1 MNTTTPTL
9 RHWLCCLVLAAP
21 VLAWAAAPASASA
34 ARTYQVQTGDT
45 LDKVIRKTMPD
56 SPLKFEILRNAFV
69 QQNPQAFTK
78 APPRALMA
86 GAVLNVPNHDDLL
99 RSYMVPGYAP
109 GNSGASRGG
118 GYSTADMNMNERKN
132 WVRFP

>member
-1 MNTTTPTL
+1 MNMPMTSVRNL
-9 RHWLCCLVLAAP
+9 ICCVLLSAP
-21 VLAWAAAPASASA
+21 VLTLAASPAP
-34 ARTYQVQTGDT
+34 RITYQVVSGDT
-45 LDKVIRKTMPD
+45 LDKVIRKTMPE
-56 SPLKFEILRNAFV
+56 SPLRVEILRNAFV

-99 RSYMVPGYAP
+99 RTYMVPGHVP
-109 GNSGASRGG
+109 GSSGMQRGG
-118 GYSTADMNMNERKN
+118 GYSTADLNMNERKN

>member
-1 MNTTTPTL
+1 MNKPMTSVRAL
-9 RHWLCCLVLAAP
+9 LCCIALSAPMLAMANGP
-21 VLAWAAAPASASA
+21 VRS
-34 ARTYQVQTGDT
+34 TYQVVSGDT

-56 SPLKFEILRNAFV
+56 SPLRVEILRNAFV

-78 APPRALMA
+78 SPPRALMA

-99 RSYMVPGYAP
+99 RSYMVPGYSP
-109 GNSGASRGG
+109 GNSGTHRGG
-118 GYSTADMNMNERKN
+118 GYSTADINMNERKN

>member
-1 MNTTTPTL
+1 MKTPMTSVRAL
-9 RHWLCCLVLAAP
+9 LCCLVMSTPLWATAAKP
-21 VLAWAAAPASASA
+21 VVRS
-34 ARTYQVQTGDT
+34 TYVVESGDT

-56 SPLKFEILRNAFV
+56 SPLRADILRNAFV

-78 APPRALMA
+78 SPPRSLMA

-99 RSYMVPGYAP
+99 RSYMVPGHSP
-109 GNSGASRGG
+109 GNSGMNRGG

>member
-1 MNTTTPTL
+1 MNTPITSL
-9 RHWLCCLVLAAP
+9 RTWLCCVVLAAP
-21 VLAWAAAPASASA
+21 VLALAASPAP
-34 ARTYQVQTGDT
+34 RNTYQVVQGDT

-56 SPLKFEILRNAFV
+56 SPLRVEILRNAFV

-78 APPRALMA
+78 SPPRSLMA
-86 GAVLNVPNHDDLL
+86 GAMLNVPNHDDLL
-99 RSYMVPGYAP
+99 RSYMVPGASA
-109 GNSGASRGG
+109 GNSGTGRGA

>member
-1 MNTTTPTL
+1 MKTPMTFVRAL
-9 RHWLCCLVLAAP
+9 LCCIALSVP
-21 VLAWAAAPASASA
+21 VMAAAASPVS
-34 ARTYQVQTGDT
+34 RTYQVMPGDT

-56 SPLKFEILRNAFV
+56 SPLRSDILRNAFV

-99 RSYMVPGYAP
+99 RSYMVPGHAP
-109 GNSGASRGG
+109 GSSGWHRGG

>member
-1 MNTTTPTL
+1 MNTPMTSVRT
-9 RHWLCCLVLAAP
+9 WLCCLMLSTPMLAVAASPAP
-21 VLAWAAAPASASA
+21 
-34 ARTYQVQTGDT
+34 RITYQVVSGDT

-56 SPLKFEILRNAFV
+56 SPLRVEILRNAFV

-78 APPRALMA
+78 SPPRALMA

-99 RSYMVPGYAP
+99 RSYMVPGHVP
-109 GNSGASRGG
+109 GSSGMNRGG
-118 GYSTADMNMNERKN
+118 GYSTADMNMSERKN

>member
-1 MNTTTPTL
+1 MTTSMTSVRAL
-9 RHWLCCLVLAAP
+9 LCCIAMSAPMLA
-21 VLAWAAAPASASA
+21 LSASPA
-34 ARTYQVQTGDT
+34 VRNTYQVVPGDT

-56 SPLKFEILRNAFV
+56 SPLRADILRNAFV

-78 APPRALMA
+78 SPPRSLMA

-99 RSYMVPGYAP
+99 RTYMVPGHAP
-109 GNSGASRGG
+109 GNSGMHRGG
-118 GYSTADMNMNERKN
+118 GYSTADMNMSERKN

>member
-1 MNTTTPTL
+1 MNTPITSL
-9 RHWLCCLVLAAP
+9 RAWLCCVVLAAP
-21 VLAWAAAPASASA
+21 AMALAASPAPRS
-34 ARTYQVQTGDT
+34 TYQVVSGDT

-56 SPLKFEILRNAFV
+56 SPLRVEILRNAFV

-78 APPRALMA
+78 SPPRSLMA

-109 GNSGASRGG
+109 GNSGAHRGG

>member
-1 MNTTTPTL
+1 MNTPMTSVRAL
-9 RHWLCCLVLAAP
+9 LCCALLSAPLMALAVSPAP
-21 VLAWAAAPASASA
+21 RS
-34 ARTYQVQTGDT
+34 TYQVVSGDT

-56 SPLKFEILRNAFV
+56 SPLRVEILRNAFV

-99 RSYMVPGYAP
+99 RTYIVPGHVP
-109 GNSGASRGG
+109 GSSGMQRGG
-118 GYSTADMNMNERKN
+118 GYSTADLNMNERKN

>member
-1 MNTTTPTL
+1 MTTSMTSVRAL
-9 RHWLCCLVLAAP
+9 LCCIAMSAPLLA
-21 VLAWAAAPASASA
+21 LSASPA
-34 ARTYQVQTGDT
+34 VRNTYQVVPGDT

-56 SPLKFEILRNAFV
+56 SPLRADILRNAFV

-78 APPRALMA
+78 SPPRSLMA

-99 RSYMVPGYAP
+99 RTYMVPGHAP
-109 GNSGASRGG
+109 GNSGMQRGG
-118 GYSTADMNMNERKN
+118 GYSTADMNMSERKN

>member
-1 MNTTTPTL
+1 MNLLTSCARVL
-9 RHWLCCLVLAAP
+9 LCCVALSACVLANAASPAP
-21 VLAWAAAPASASA
+21 
-34 ARTYQVQTGDT
+34 RMTYHVVAGDS

-56 SPLKFEILRNAFV
+56 SPLRIEILRNAFV

-99 RSYMVPGYAP
+99 RSYMVPGHAP
-109 GNSGASRGG
+109 GSSGMQRGG

>member
-1 MNTTTPTL
+1 MDTLTTSL
-9 RHWLCCLVLAAP
+9 RTWMCCVFVAAPLMGLAANP
-21 VLAWAAAPASASA
+21 AP
-34 ARTYQVQTGDT
+34 RTYQVVPGDT
-45 LDKVIRKTMPD
+45 LDKVIRKTLPE
-56 SPLKFEILRNAFV
+56 SPLKVEILRNAFV

-86 GAVLNVPNHDDLL
+86 GTVLNVPNHDDLV
-99 RSYMVPGYAP
+99 RTYMVPGYAA
-109 GNSGASRGG
+109 GNSGSQRGG

>member
-1 MNTTTPTL
+1 MNMPTPSL
-9 RHWLCCLVLAAP
+9 RALLCCVAVAMPMWALAAGP
-21 VLAWAAAPASASA
+21 AP
-34 ARTYQVQTGDT
+34 RNTYHVVSGDT

-56 SPLKFEILRNAFV
+56 SPLRVEILRNAFV

-78 APPRALMA
+78 SPPRSLMA

-99 RSYMVPGYAP
+99 RSFTVPGQAP
-109 GNSGASRGG
+109 GNSGMSRGG
-118 GYSTADMNMNERKN
+118 GYSTADMNMSERKN

>member
-1 MNTTTPTL
+1 MNTLTTSVRT
-9 RHWLCCLVLAAP
+9 WLCCLAMGLPMLALAASP
-21 VLAWAAAPASASA
+21 APRS
-34 ARTYQVQTGDT
+34 TYQVVSGDT

-56 SPLKFEILRNAFV
+56 SPLRVEILRNAFV

-78 APPRALMA
+78 SPPRSLMA

-99 RSYMVPGYAP
+99 RSYMVPGHAP
-109 GNSGASRGG
+109 GNSGMHRGG

>member
-1 MNTTTPTL
+1 MNTPTNSL
-9 RHWLCCLVLAAP
+9 RALLCCIAVAMPMWALAAGP
-21 VLAWAAAPASASA
+21 AP
-34 ARTYQVQTGDT
+34 RNTYHVVSGDT
-45 LDKVIRKTMPD
+45 LDKVIRKTMPE
-56 SPLKFEILRNAFV
+56 SPLKAEILRNAFI

-86 GAVLNVPNHDDLL
+86 GTVLNVPNHDDLV
-99 RSYMVPGYAP
+99 RSYMVPGYAA
-109 GNSGASRGG
+109 GNSGVYRGG

>member
-1 MNTTTPTL
+1 MTTTTPTTL
-9 RHWLCCLVLAAP
+9 RHWLCCLVLAVP
-21 VLAWAAAPASASA
+21 AWALAAAPA

-99 RSYMVPGYAP
+99 RSYRVPGYSP
-109 GNSGASRGG
+109 GNSGGQRGG
-118 GYSTADMNMNERKN
+118 GYSTADMNMSERKN

>member
-1 MNTTTPTL
+1 MNKPMTSVRAL
-9 RHWLCCLVLAAP
+9 LCCMAL
-21 VLAWAAAPASASA
+21 SA
-34 ARTYQVQTGDT
+34 ATLAMAASPAARSTYQVESGDT

-56 SPLKFEILRNAFV
+56 SPLRMEILRNAFV

-99 RSYMVPGYAP
+99 RSYAVPGHSP
-109 GNSGASRGG
+109 GNSGIHRGG
-118 GYSTADMNMNERKN
+118 GYSTADINMNERKN

>member
-1 MNTTTPTL
+1 MNKPMTSVRAL
-9 RHWLCCLVLAAP
+9 LCCVALSAP
-21 VLAWAAAPASASA
+21 MLGMATSPAVRS
-34 ARTYQVQTGDT
+34 TYQVVSGDT

-56 SPLKFEILRNAFV
+56 SPLRTDILRNAFV

-78 APPRALMA
+78 SPPRSLMA

-99 RSYMVPGYAP
+99 RSYMVPGYSP
-109 GNSGASRGG
+109 GNSGMNRGG